1 MRRPHG
7 GVTLPLTGQH
17 QRPVEAHDFRQTEH
31 VARHRFQKV
40 LSFFGEEHD
49 GVIPYSRVLLTRRI
63 WVPQEKIR
71 VQICQ
76 QSQNAAAG
84 HLLAD

>member
-1 MRRPHG
+1 MNYLQIHFLLLHNPHGMSDHERPHG

-40 LSFFGEEHD
+40 LSFLA
-49 GVIPYSRVLLTRRI
+49 RNTTVLF
-63 WVPQEKIR
+63 PIR
-71 VQICQ
+71 EYC
-76 QSQNAAAG
+76 
-84 HLLAD
+84 